1 MGRVFGQIG
10 CVVVLSLLLAACQ
23 SPQMAVGAIAPANL
37 TAPSGIVQASSV
49 MPFGRAAE
57 TPSGYIAFC
66 KRDPSD
72 CAVGEGEPDQVAF
85 APAIWDKLQTAN
97 VTVNAAIKPM
107 EDEIH
112 YGRVDY
118 WTIPKDGYGDC
129 EDYALA
135 KRKVLV
141 DAGLSRRA
149 LRIAVAQLPSG
160 EAHAVLTVAT
170 DRGDYVLDNRT
181 NEILP
186 WRESGLVWVARQTPG
201 QIAWITLGTGKTP
214 MLMAAR

>member
-1 MGRVFGQIG
+1 MAAA
-10 CVVVLSLLLAACQ
+10 LLLLAACQ
-23 SPQMAVGAIAPANL
+23 APQMAVGAIAPAGL
-37 TAPSGIVQASSV
+37 AAPSGIALASTA
-49 MPFGRAAE
+49 MPSGMGAE
-57 TPSGYIAFC
+57 TPSGYAAFC

-72 CAVGEGEPDQVAF
+72 CAVGEGEADQIAF
-85 APAIWDKLQTAN
+85 APAVWDKLQAAN
-97 VTVNAAIKPM
+97 VSVNTAIKPM

-135 KRKVLV
+135 KRKVLA
-141 DAGLSRRA
+141 DAGISRRA

-160 EAHAVLTVAT
+160 EAHAVLTIAT
-170 DRGDYVLDNRT
+170 DRGDYVLDNRS

-186 WRESGLVWVARQTPG
+186 WRDAGLVWVARQMPG
-201 QIAWITLGTGKTP
+201 QAAWVILGTGKTRI
-214 MLMAAR
+214 LMASR